1 MESQTKI
8 QDTYSTV
15 NMELVYNALIP
26 EYETILMQVLWVEGL
41 LQEDAN

>member
-1 MESQTKI
+1 MGSQTKI

-15 NMELVYNALIP
+15 NMELVYNAP